1 MGQRVESLGA
11 DSLAAESLAVESLA
25 LVCLR
30 TAAPFTIADSLLSGP
45 DAPNRYRTTANPT
58 SRARLP

>member
-11 DSLAAESLAVESLA
+11 DSLAIESLA

-30 TAAPFTIADSLLSGP
+30 TAAPFTIADSLLSDP
-45 DAPNRYRTTANPT
+45 DAPNRSRTTANPT